1 MSEQEEMERYEYA
14 LLDVVR
20 LALSGDTRSLVQ
32 RTRNLLRGGS
42 NPILSPS
49 ARNELRRVLASVAE
63 LEPQRSTSVSTRG
76 ASSSGLAPSDLED
89 ANPPILE
96 AGTAS
101 RVEQLIREHKQRH
114 LLEEANLNPTTRVLL
129 TGPPGNGKTMTARWI
144 ARRLGTPLFVIEP
157 GQVLSSLM
165 GESARNLSGLL
176 AEATQAP
183 SVVLLDEL
191 DAYAR
196 DRGDT
201 NDIAEPKR
209 LVNTLLLE
217 LDRWSERSLLIA
229 GSNHI
234 DALDLAVRRRFE
246 TILFFGPPDLAAR
259 RQIISDVIGRA
270 HRTLP
275 PEVLDALAVTTA
287 NQTGSQLTHTAVA
300 ALRRSILDE
309 IDTLDAVCQQFL
321 ASRFTG
327 RGKAAGESRRRFV
340 KALAETGYP
349 PSRLADLTLS
359 NMETI
364 RASLDQ
370 SESI

>member
-20 LALSGDTRSLVQ
+20 LALSGDSRSLVQ

-42 NPILSPS
+42 NPILSTS
-49 ARNELRRVLASVAE
+49 ARNELRRVLASAAE
-63 LEPQRSTSVSTRG
+63 LEPRRGAPVGTRG
-76 ASSSGLAPSDLED
+76 TPSPGVSPSDLED

-96 AGTAS
+96 AGTAA
-101 RVEQLIREHKQRH
+101 RVEELVREHEQRH
-114 LLEEANLNPTTRVLL
+114 LLEEANLSPTTRVLL

-144 ARRLGTPLFVIEP
+144 ARRLGMPLFVIEP
-157 GQVLSSLM
+157 GQILSSLM

-176 AEATQAP
+176 AEATDAP

-196 DRGDT
+196 DRGDA

-217 LDRWSERSLLIA
+217 LDRWPDRSLLIA

-234 DALDLAVRRRFE
+234 EILDVAVRRRFE
-246 TILFFGPPDLAAR
+246 TILFFGPPELAAR

-275 PEVLDALAVTTA
+275 AEVLDALAVATA
-287 NQTGSQLTHTAVA
+287 GQTGSQLTHTATA

-309 IDTLDAVCQQFL
+309 IDAVDAVCQQFL

-327 RGKAAGESRRRFV
+327 RGKVATDSRRRFIR
-340 KALAETGYP
+340 ALADAGYP
-349 PSRLADLTLS
+349 PDRLADLTLS
-359 NMETI
+359 NIETI
-364 RASLDQ
+364 RSC
-370 SESI
+370 SERPESI